1 MIKIIIADDHQIFID
16 GLKALLSEIE
26 DFEIIKEAPNGKV
39 LLEILED
46 QLPDVILLDMNM
58 PKIDGLEATKII
70 SEKYPSIK
78 ILMLTMFGTVDY
90 IQKLIKAGAQGY
102 LLKNTGKAELELA
115 IRSLVKGENYYSQE
129 VSNRIMEGLQKRQK
143 QDKDYQ
149 IVELTD
155 REKEVLILIAEELT
169 TNEIADKLFISKH
182 TVETHRKNLISKLNV
197 RNVNGLVKYAF
208 QQGLVD

>member
-1 MIKIIIADDHQIFID
+1 
-16 GLKALLSEIE
+16 
-26 DFEIIKEAPNGKV
+26 
-39 LLEILED
+39 
-46 QLPDVILLDMNM
+46 
-58 PKIDGLEATKII
+58 
-70 SEKYPSIK
+70 
-78 ILMLTMFGTVDY
+78 MFGTVDY